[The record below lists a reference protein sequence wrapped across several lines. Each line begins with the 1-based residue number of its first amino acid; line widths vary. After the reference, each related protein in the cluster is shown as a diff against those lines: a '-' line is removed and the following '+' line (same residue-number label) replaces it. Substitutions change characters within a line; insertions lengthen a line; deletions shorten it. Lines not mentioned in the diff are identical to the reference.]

1 MFLNKKVLI
10 ILFSILALLFIS
22 QAKTVFAQEEAV
34 YLPVEKTLPTSSAY
48 PFKRLWEKVRL
59 TLTLTQKGKLDYKK
73 LLLERRLSELVTLVN
88 NGDTEN
94 IERASQRFA
103 YQAGIYAEQV
113 QKNNHSTEEALETF
127 GKYARIFPRLRDHYP
142 ANGTY
147 WLSIQQDL
155 DTLNILSEKLK

>member
-10 ILFSILALLFIS
+10 ILFSLLAILFIP
-22 QAKTVFAQEEAV
+22 QPKTAVAEEEVINLPAV
-34 YLPVEKTLPTSSAY
+34 KTLPTSSVY

-59 TLTLTQKGKLDYKK
+59 TLAFTQKGKLEYKK
-73 LLLERRLSELVTLVN
+73 LLMERRLSELAILVN
-88 NGDTEN
+88 DGNTEN

-103 YQAGIYAEQV
+103 YQAGIYAEHV
-113 QKNNHSTEEALETF
+113 QNNKEATIEALEAF
-127 GKYARIFPRLRDHYP
+127 RKYKIVLPQLRDHYP

-155 DTLNILSEKLK
+155 DTLNILSDKIK